1 MSSQATMSTADQLER
16 ELEMLLAKAGAN
28 VPPDRK
34 AGILACYREMK
45 RMAAATRQPR
55 SAASEPS
62 NTFSLK
68 DFARSA

>member
-1 MSSQATMSTADQLER
+1 MSIQD
-16 ELEMLLAKAGAN
+16 ELELELDVLLAKAGAN
-28 VPPDRK
+28 VPPDRR

-45 RMAAATRQPR
+45 RMAATTRQPR

-68 DFARSA
+68 NFAPSA